1 MNGEN
6 EKITDLKE
14 LLFKSVQRY
23 GNKIL
28 YKLDDKEI
36 TYKDMQKQ
44 VNSLGTAMINMGL
57 KNKKIAI
64 MSENRY
70 EWEISYFAITCGT
83 GIVVPIDK
91 ALTKTEI
98 INILNRTEAEAV
110 FCSEKYEDMLT
121 DSKKEVETLKHIISF
136 DNNNKENS
144 FYKLI
149 EQGKQLI
156 NSGNQEFI
164 KATIDNEDVGFIMFT
179 SGTTD
184 KSKAIMLSHKNIC
197 SNIENV
203 AKVFPITSKDIVLS
217 VLPLSHIFEGG
228 MCFLLTIYKGAERKY
243 CYDLN
248 NIIEDINKYKIS
260 FMGAVPAIYKYIY
273 KRIDELNKEN
283 INLFMSGGAVLEPN
297 LEQSFNE
304 KNIKLVQGYGLTET
318 SPIIS
323 ISNKEEHKVGAVG
336 KIIPNVEV
344 QLANKDEDGI
354 GELVV
359 KGENVFLGYY
369 QDEETTQQVLNEEW
383 FYTGDLAKIDEDG
396 FVFLQGRIKNLIV
409 LPNGKKIFPE
419 ELEAI
424 LNKLEG
430 VKESFVYDKKVSENK
445 SIICAKIVCED
456 LEQKQEILNN
466 IDKMNTNL
474 PIYKHITDIYI
485 TEEEIKKTYTGKIK
499 RKEELDMINLQ
510 TDIEGRDSIKD
521 INEDND
527 VLNRIRRIIS
537 EQLGVE
543 EKSIS
548 NEIRISELGADSLD
562 KVEIIYVLEK
572 EFEIKFEK
580 EWYTRMNS
588 VKEISEYIKQSINY
602 I

>member
-36 TYKDMQKQ
+36 TYKDMQEQ

-110 FCSEKYEDMLT
+110 FCSGKYEDMLT
-121 DSKKEVETLKHIISF
+121 DSKKEVEALKHIISF
-136 DNNNKENS
+136 DNNKENS

-184 KSKAIMLSHKNIC
+184 KSKAIMLSHRNVC

-203 AKVFPITSKDIVLS
+203 ARVFPITSNDIVLS
-217 VLPLSHIFEGG
+217 VLPLSHVFEGAF
-228 MCFLLTIYKGAERKY
+228 CFLFTIYKGASRRY

-248 NIIEDINKYKIS
+248 NIIEDINKYNIS

-283 INLFMSGGAVLEPN
+283 INLFMSGGAMLEPN
-297 LEQSFNE
+297 LEQAFNE
-304 KNIKLVQGYGLTET
+304 KNIKLIQGYGLTET

-344 QLANKDEDGI
+344 QLASKDEEGI
-354 GELVV
+354 GELVI
-359 KGENVFLGYY
+359 KGENVFVGYY
-369 QDEETTQQVLNEEW
+369 KDEENTKKVLKEEW

-396 FVFLQGRIKNLIV
+396 FVFLYGRIKNLIV

-419 ELEAI
+419 ELESI
-424 LNKLEG
+424 VNKIEG

-466 IDKMNTNL
+466 IDKMNKNL

-510 TDIEGRDSIKD
+510 TDIERRDSIKD